1 MKKVF
6 DKMNIVIN
14 LCFNGS
20 HKDVFFPSKL
30 YNSERESYY
39 FKGLI
44 KREDVKT
51 LKREKSMPNET
62 IDD

>member
-1 MKKVF
+1 LESVNKVMKKVY
-6 DKMNIVIN
+6 DKMSLVIN

-39 FKGLI
+39 FRGLI
-44 KREDVKT
+44 KREDAK
-51 LKREKSMPNET
+51 
-62 IDD
+62 